1 MRDIGKNIRALRE
14 KKGMTQEA
22 LAEALFVTR
31 QTVSN
36 YENGRSRPDLDMLVK
51 IADVLDADVNQVL
64 YGLPA
69 DQDRRRVVIRLGIG
83 CLILLAIHLFFVFAS
98 PAMNQLIKHYAGFL
112 PMVLSALLLP
122 ARWVVLGW
130 CALQVAGLTRVVK
143 PLAERT
149 WVTWLRRGLLLLLML
164 EAVLFLPALVEGIV
178 QTVEYVTHQQ
188 EIFQLPSVPVYD
200 RLVLNELLVFNAL
213 HPQVYVIPGGALWLL
228 RFPRP

>member
-1 MRDIGKNIRALRE
+1 MRDIGRNIRALRE

-36 YENGRSRPDLDMLVK
+36 YENGRSRPDLDMLVN
-51 IADVLDADVNQVL
+51 IARVLEADVNQVL

-69 DQDRRRVVIRLGIG
+69 DLDRRRTVVRLGIG

-98 PAMNQLIKHYAGFL
+98 PTMNQMIKRLAALL

-122 ARWVVLGW
+122 ARWAVLGW
-130 CALQVAGLTRVVK
+130 CVLQAASLTRAVK
-143 PLAERT
+143 PLADGTR
-149 WVTWLRRGLLLLLML
+149 VTRLRRGLLILLGLELVLLLP
-164 EAVLFLPALVEGIV
+164 VLTAGLI
-178 QTVEYVTHQQ
+178 
-188 EIFQLPSVPVYD
+188 QLPQLLSGKRDSLSFPAIPVHSTLTSY
-200 RLVLNELLVFNAL
+200 LMIFNTR
-213 HPQVYVIPGGALWLL
+213 HPQLYIILGGALWLL

>member
-1 MRDIGKNIRALRE
+1 MRDIGRNIKALRE

-36 YENGRSRPDLDMLVK
+36 YENGRSRPDLDMLVN
-51 IADVLDADVNQVL
+51 IARVLDADVNQVL

-69 DQDRRRVVIRLGIG
+69 DLDRRRMVKRLGIG

-98 PAMNQLIKHYAGFL
+98 PTMNQMIKRLAALL

-130 CALQVAGLTRVVK
+130 CVLQVAGLTRVVK
-143 PLAERT
+143 PLAERP
-149 WVTWLRRGLLLLLML
+149 WVTWLRRGLLVLLGL
-164 EAVLFLPALVEGIV
+164 EVVLFLPALAEGIV
-178 QTVEYVTHQQ
+178 QTMEYVTHQQ
-188 EIFQLPSVPVYD
+188 EIFQLPSVLVYD
-200 RLVLNELLVFNAL
+200 RLVLNELLIFNAL

-228 RFPRP
+228 RFPKP